1 MPPEAD
7 AATPTRSRLAATVRL
22 REATLQ
28 YIGVLSVLLIL
39 IVVFSLLQPQFH
51 TWTNALNILQT
62 NAVLLIVSVG
72 LTFVLLVGGFD
83 LSIGGVLALSG
94 VFVAEL
100 LGQGV
105 GTISALVI
113 VVVGGILIGIVFNG
127 YPIARLGANFFMITL
142 GVSFATRGIAL
153 VITGGESKGLYENQ
167 LLRNIGNGQIGQFG
181 YLIFIS
187 LGILALA
194 TVVTRY
200 SGFGRMIYAVGGN
213 SEAARLAGINV
224 VWIRIS
230 AYAISR
236 RARRA
241 RRLPRGRPPRRRGA
255 GHRHGDRVHG
265 RRRRPARRN
274 ELRRR
279 RRHDVRH
286 VPRRPLPRR
295 PAERPHH
302 LEHLDLLPERDH
314 GSRPRPVRA
323 DRPLPPVPRGR
334 RRLRRSPSSV
344 PRRRAVAGSSTVHV
358 SGSTTTP

>member
-1 MPPEAD
+1 MPPEAG
-7 AATPTRSRLAATVRL
+7 AATPTRSRLAATVRV

-105 GTISALVI
+105 GHDLGARDRRRSA
-113 VVVGGILIGIVFNG
+113 GSLIGIVFNG

-153 VITGGESKGLYENQ
+153 VITGGESKGLYENE
-167 LLRNIGNGQIGQFG
+167 LLRNIGNGQVGQFG

-187 LGILALA
+187 LGILLLA

-230 AYAISR
+230 AYAISAGLAALAGFLEAGR
-236 RARRA
+236 LAAAAPDTDTGIEFTAAAAVLLGGTSFVGGVGTMFGTFLGVLFLGVLQNGLIISSISIYYQNVITGAVLVLSVLIDRFRQSRAA
-241 RRLPRGRPPRRRGA
+241 GA
-255 GHRHGDRVHG
+255 G
-265 RRRRPARRN
+265 
-274 ELRRR
+274 
-279 RRHDVRH
+279 
-286 VPRRPLPRR
+286 
-295 PAERPHH
+295 
-302 LEHLDLLPERDH
+302 
-314 GSRPRPVRA
+314 
-323 DRPLPPVPRGR
+323 
-334 RRLRRSPSSV
+334 
-344 PRRRAVAGSSTVHV
+344 
-358 SGSTTTP
+358 

>member
-230 AYAISR
+230 AYAISAGLAAFAGFLEAGR
-236 RARRA
+236 LAAAAPDTDTGIEFTAAAAVLLGGTSFVGGVGTMFGTFLGVLFLGVLQNGLIISSISIYYQNVITGAVLVLSVLIDRFRQSRAA
-241 RRLPRGRPPRRRGA
+241 GA
-255 GHRHGDRVHG
+255 G
-265 RRRRPARRN
+265 
-274 ELRRR
+274 
-279 RRHDVRH
+279 
-286 VPRRPLPRR
+286 
-295 PAERPHH
+295 
-302 LEHLDLLPERDH
+302 
-314 GSRPRPVRA
+314 
-323 DRPLPPVPRGR
+323 
-334 RRLRRSPSSV
+334 
-344 PRRRAVAGSSTVHV
+344 
-358 SGSTTTP
+358 

>member
-100 LGQGV
+100 LGEGV

-113 VVVGGILIGIVFNG
+113 VVAGGILIGIVFNG

-187 LGILALA
+187 LGILGLA

-230 AYAISR
+230 AYAISAGLAALAGFLEAGR
-236 RARRA
+236 LAAAAPDTDTGIEFTAAAAVLLGGTSFVGGVGTMFGTFLGVLFLGVLQNGLIISSISIYYQNVITGAVLVLSVLIDRVRQSRAA
-241 RRLPRGRPPRRRGA
+241 GA
-255 GHRHGDRVHG
+255 G
-265 RRRRPARRN
+265 
-274 ELRRR
+274 
-279 RRHDVRH
+279 
-286 VPRRPLPRR
+286 
-295 PAERPHH
+295 
-302 LEHLDLLPERDH
+302 
-314 GSRPRPVRA
+314 
-323 DRPLPPVPRGR
+323 
-334 RRLRRSPSSV
+334 
-344 PRRRAVAGSSTVHV
+344 
-358 SGSTTTP
+358 

>member
-153 VITGGESKGLYENQ
+153 VITGGESKGLYENR

-230 AYAISR
+230 AYAISAGLAAFAGFLEAGR
-236 RARRA
+236 LAAAAPDTDTGIEFTAAAAVLLGGTSFVGGVGTMFGTFLGVLFLGVLQNGLIISSISIYYQNVITGAVLVLSVLIDRFRQSRAA
-241 RRLPRGRPPRRRGA
+241 GA
-255 GHRHGDRVHG
+255 G
-265 RRRRPARRN
+265 
-274 ELRRR
+274 
-279 RRHDVRH
+279 
-286 VPRRPLPRR
+286 
-295 PAERPHH
+295 
-302 LEHLDLLPERDH
+302 
-314 GSRPRPVRA
+314 
-323 DRPLPPVPRGR
+323 
-334 RRLRRSPSSV
+334 
-344 PRRRAVAGSSTVHV
+344 
-358 SGSTTTP
+358 